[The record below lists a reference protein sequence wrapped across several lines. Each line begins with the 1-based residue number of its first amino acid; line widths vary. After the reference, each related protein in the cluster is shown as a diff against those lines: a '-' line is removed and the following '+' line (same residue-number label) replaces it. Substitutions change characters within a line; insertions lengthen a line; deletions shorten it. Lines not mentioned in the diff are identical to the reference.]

1 MKRKLSL
8 ILLFY
13 FIFFNTSISE
23 EIKVI
28 DLNSQLIDDG
38 LLKASQTNLEENEN
52 SDVIEI
58 NNEQN
63 DISEE
68 QISETEDIVTSEIVN
83 ENSEDTLAI
92 DEIVSL
98 SDYWEKG
105 EKEEITFLFENLI
118 PTKSSV
124 LNDALINFLKLDS
137 KPPQNFNQIDFN
149 NLKIINLIKLGERKS
164 AFNMINFLSQ
174 YEDMTEYDLFKL
186 NFYFSSYELNE
197 ACDFSKTINNKISN
211 IDKNYLLKVD
221 IFCSFIQNKIAE
233 ADFLNSLLQDTND
246 KDSYFQEIYLNL
258 KNDNNLPVNATSSN
272 FDKNSMSLYSAMI
285 RMGDMPLNEKFLE
298 YDSDNLSNPI
308 ILSRTSDISLRLKAA
323 HKAYKNNKFDAESL
337 SALYQ
342 TVDFSSKE
350 LNDSEFISKKLENNF
365 PTKMAYYFQRVKIQL
380 LPITRIQAL
389 VDFWQFADTNNLDVL
404 AYDISRKYIDTIEP
418 SSELSEF
425 GIKIA
430 RAHIYN
436 NNFDLADKWIL
447 FSKNY
452 QSNESNFE
460 TEMKSLKLLYN
471 LKNSKK
477 SEEFKNILI
486 ANLYE
491 IDSVLYKEF
500 NKKTDN
506 QEILLTILSVINKNN
521 KNLLT
526 KNRKL
531 IDKREMPSSYIINN
545 IKNSYE
551 SKNYGEMILSINV
564 SVRDKKW
571 NDIHP
576 EHLKVILTSLQDSI
590 TEEIFIDIILE
601 ILNDTN
607 II

>member
-68 QISETEDIVTSEIVN
+68 QISQTEEIVTSEIVN
-83 ENSEDTLAI
+83 ENSEDTLAT

-174 YEDMTEYDLFKL
+174 YEDMTKYDLFKL

-197 ACDFSKTINNKISN
+197 ACDFSKTINNKISK

-272 FDKNSMSLYSAMI
+272 FDKN
-285 RMGDMPLNEKFLE
+285 
-298 YDSDNLSNPI
+298 
-308 ILSRTSDISLRLKAA
+308 
-323 HKAYKNNKFDAESL
+323 
-337 SALYQ
+337 
-342 TVDFSSKE
+342 
-350 LNDSEFISKKLENNF
+350 
-365 PTKMAYYFQRVKIQL
+365 
-380 LPITRIQAL
+380 
-389 VDFWQFADTNNLDVL
+389 
-404 AYDISRKYIDTIEP
+404 
-418 SSELSEF
+418 
-425 GIKIA
+425 
-430 RAHIYN
+430 
-436 NNFDLADKWIL
+436 
-447 FSKNY
+447 
-452 QSNESNFE
+452 
-460 TEMKSLKLLYN
+460 
-471 LKNSKK
+471 
-477 SEEFKNILI
+477 
-486 ANLYE
+486 
-491 IDSVLYKEF
+491 
-500 NKKTDN
+500 
-506 QEILLTILSVINKNN
+506 
-521 KNLLT
+521 
-526 KNRKL
+526 
-531 IDKREMPSSYIINN
+531 
-545 IKNSYE
+545 
-551 SKNYGEMILSINV
+551 
-564 SVRDKKW
+564 
-571 NDIHP
+571 
-576 EHLKVILTSLQDSI
+576 
-590 TEEIFIDIILE
+590 
-601 ILNDTN
+601 
-607 II
+607 

>member
-1 MKRKLSL
+1 MKKKLSL
-8 ILLFY
+8 IFIIY

-28 DLNSQLIDDG
+28 DLHNQPIDEG
-38 LLKASQTNLEENEN
+38 FLKATQNNLNEN
-52 SDVIEI
+52 DDSEFNKDQ
-58 NNEQN
+58 NNN
-63 DISEE
+63 SEN
-68 QISETEDIVTSEIVN
+68 QILETEEVITSEIIN
-83 ENSEDTLAI
+83 EESEDQLI
-92 DEIVSL
+92 INEIVSL
-98 SDYWEKG
+98 SDYWEQS
-105 EKEEITFLFENLI
+105 EKDEIIFLFENLI
-118 PTKSSV
+118 STKSLV
-124 LNDALINFLKLDS
+124 LNNALINFIKLDS
-137 KPPQNFNQIDFN
+137 KQPQNFNQTDFN
-149 NLKIINLIKLGERKS
+149 NLKIINLIKLGERQS
-164 AFNMINFLSQ
+164 AFNMINSLNQS
-174 YEDMTEYDLFKL
+174 EDMKEYDLFKL
-186 NFYFSSYELNE
+186 NFYFSSYELNQ
-197 ACDFSKTINNKISN
+197 ACDFSKTIDNNNSN

-246 KDSYFQEIYLNL
+246 KDNYFQEIYLNL
-258 KNDNNLPVNATSSN
+258 KNNKNLKVDIKSNN

-285 RMGDMPLNEKFLE
+285 RVGDMPLNEKFLE
-298 YDSDNLSNPI
+298 YDSDNLSEPI
-308 ILSRTSDISLRLKAA
+308 ILSRSSDISLRLKAA

-342 TVDFSSKE
+342 TVDFSSQE
-350 LNDSEFISKKLENNF
+350 LNDSEFISKKLENDF
-365 PTKMAYYFQRVKIQL
+365 PTKMAYYFQRVNIQL

-389 VDFWQFADTNNLDVL
+389 VDFWQFADINNLDTL
-404 AYDISRKYIDTIEP
+404 AYDISRKYINSIEP

-430 RAHIYN
+430 KAHIYN

-447 FSKNY
+447 FSEKY
-452 QSNESNFE
+452 QSDEPNFE
-460 TEMKSLKLLYN
+460 NEMRSLKLLYN

-500 NKKTDN
+500 NKKTDK
-506 QEILLTILSVINKNN
+506 QEILLTILSVINNNN

-531 IDKREMPSSYIINN
+531 IDPREMPSSYIINN
-545 IKNSYE
+545 IKNCYE

-564 SVRDKKW
+564 SIRDKNW

-576 EHLKVILTSLQDSI
+576 EHLKVILTSLQDNI